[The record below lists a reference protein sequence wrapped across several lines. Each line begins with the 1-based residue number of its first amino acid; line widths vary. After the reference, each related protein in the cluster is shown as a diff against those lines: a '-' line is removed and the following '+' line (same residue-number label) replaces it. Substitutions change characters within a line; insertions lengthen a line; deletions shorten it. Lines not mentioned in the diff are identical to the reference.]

1 MGKRIL
7 LAEDSLTIRR
17 VFELTFAQSDVSL
30 TMVDNGVDAI
40 RLAETTVPDLVVA
53 DVTLP
58 DKDGFQVAEELMAAE
73 KTRSCPILILS
84 GTLAPFDE
92 ERFRKCGARG
102 VLFKPFESR
111 ELIDKVNGI
120 LRGAEEAGKKD
131 KEDILPAAEEPWDF
145 SDVLEEVE
153 KESGK
158 PSVTA
163 EMKRPEDLL
172 AGASLVPPGAEK
184 GVSLGEFDVS
194 LEDLE
199 EPATVVHI
207 EGEPATDAPEAV
219 TDLSKAVEAVE
230 AIEELEE
237 IAEIEEVRM
246 LQATGPISEKEPPPA
261 APPPAAPPAAAALDD
276 ALREQFSARAGEI
289 IERVTAETVEK
300 VLWEQMDRIVAEFSE
315 KIRESVETVAWEVIP
330 QAAEALIREEISRIR
345 EKTEKKTP

>member
-7 LAEDSLTIRR
+7 LAEDSLTIRK

-30 TMVDNGVDAI
+30 TVVDNGIDAI
-40 RLAETTVPDLVVA
+40 RLAEATVPDLVVA

-58 DKDGFQVAEELMAAE
+58 DKDGFQVAEELMTAE
-73 KTRSCPILILS
+73 KTRSCPVLILS
-84 GTLAPFDE
+84 GTLVPFDE

-102 VLFKPFESR
+102 VLYKPFESQ
-111 ELIDKVNGI
+111 ELIDKVNGM
-120 LRGAEEAGKKD
+120 LRGTEGAGRKD
-131 KEDILPAAEEPWDF
+131 KEEIPPAADEPWDF

-158 PSVTA
+158 PPAAA
-163 EMKRPEDLL
+163 EMKRTDDLL
-172 AGASLVPPGAEK
+172 AGVSLIPPGAEK
-184 GVSLGEFDVS
+184 GMSLGEFDVS

-199 EPATVVHI
+199 EPAAVAHI
-207 EGEPATDAPEAV
+207 EGEPDTDAPEAI

-230 AIEELEE
+230 AIEELED
-237 IAEIEEVRM
+237 IEEFEEVKM
-246 LQATGPISEKEPPPA
+246 LQADASLPEKEPPP
-261 APPPAAPPAAAALDD
+261 PPAEPPAAAALNS

-289 IERVTAETVEK
+289 IERVTAEAVEK
-300 VLWEQMDRIVAEFSE
+300 VLWEQMDRIVAEISG
-315 KIRESVETVAWEVIP
+315 KIRETVETVAWEVIP

>member
-7 LAEDSLTIRR
+7 LAEDSLTIRK

-30 TMVDNGVDAI
+30 TMVDNGIDAV
-40 RLAETTVPDLVVA
+40 RLAEATAPDLVVA

-58 DKDGFQVAEELMAAE
+58 DKDGFQVAEALMAAE
-73 KTRSCPILILS
+73 KTRSCPVLILS
-84 GTLAPFDE
+84 GTLVAFDE

-102 VLFKPFESR
+102 VLFKPFESQ
-111 ELIDKVNGI
+111 ELIDKVHEM
-120 LRGAEEAGKKD
+120 LRGAEEAGRKD
-131 KEDILPAAEEPWDF
+131 KEEIPPAAEEPWDF

-158 PSVTA
+158 PSAAA
-163 EMKRPEDLL
+163 EMKRAEDLL
-172 AGASLVPPGAEK
+172 AGTPVIPPGAEK
-184 GVSLGEFDVS
+184 GMSLGEFDVS

-199 EPATVVHI
+199 EPATVAHI
-207 EGEPATDAPEAV
+207 EGEPDTDAPEAV

-237 IAEIEEVRM
+237 IEAVEEVRM
-246 LQATGPISEKEPPPA
+246 LQANVPPPEKEPPP
-261 APPPAAPPAAAALDD
+261 PQAAPPAAAALDS

-289 IERVTAETVEK
+289 IERVAAETVEK

-345 EKTEKKTP
+345 EKTEKKSP